1 MQLPEGTHAIRTH
14 VTGTVW
20 KLLVEKGQRVA
31 AGSPAAVV
39 ESMKMEFTVEI
50 PVNGTIQ
57 QLFCKEGDRVS
68 ARQILMVIKED

>member
-1 MQLPEGTHAIRTH
+1 MQLPEGTYAIRTH

-20 KLLVEKGQRVA
+20 KLLVKEGQRVT

-50 PVNGTIQ
+50 PIDGTVQ
-57 QLFCKEGDRVS
+57 QLFCKEGGRVS
-68 ARQILMVIKED
+68 ARQVLLVIKED